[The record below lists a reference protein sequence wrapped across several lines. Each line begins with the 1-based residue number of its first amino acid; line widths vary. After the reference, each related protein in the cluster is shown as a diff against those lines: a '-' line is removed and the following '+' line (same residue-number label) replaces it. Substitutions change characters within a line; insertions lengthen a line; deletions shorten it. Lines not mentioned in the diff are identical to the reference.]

1 MANPCTA
8 EFTLERK
15 LGKFLTLAL
24 QGYKVPEDEIEKVLA
39 FVSKL
44 NMKSLAQSV
53 MEELFRRLAMR
64 YEFSLEGLLPGE
76 VPDAAE

>member
-1 MANPCTA
+1 M
-8 EFTLERK
+8 
-15 LGKFLTLAL
+15 
-24 QGYKVPEDEIEKVLA
+24 PEDEIEKVLA
-39 FVSKL
+39 FVSEL

-76 VPDAAE
+76 GPDAAE